1 MTARARVAIS
11 IVIASTFVWAPART
25 SSQESSVASH
35 DALRLRGETVIR
47 ADGGVIGR
55 LEASVE
61 FSASARTGT
70 VVLNFSPA
78 RGGARLTARAQFE
91 ADSPQEGFGA
101 VSALVAAIAG
111 RPTGGRSSLRLS
123 NMRVEGDVSAVRSH
137 AGQIAAWWDAQ
148 GDIAVDGYVS
158 PLPSIGQIGRLQ
170 LNVWGTEREPTVGD
184 MHGHAM
190 LLFDPADPTVI
201 VAGRILRRS
210 PGGAFAFEDLPSPFL
225 TGTLTPIVDTPA
237 PNDFFLCIGVSGCS
251 TSAILL
257 IDVLPD
263 GTIDVRGTADK
274 WIIRDGTFTVEGTG
288 NATFVPPGQ

>member
-1 MTARARVAIS
+1 
-11 IVIASTFVWAPART
+11 
-25 SSQESSVASH
+25 
-35 DALRLRGETVIR
+35 
-47 ADGGVIGR
+47 
-55 LEASVE
+55 
-61 FSASARTGT
+61 
-70 VVLNFSPA
+70 
-78 RGGARLTARAQFE
+78 
-91 ADSPQEGFGA
+91 
-101 VSALVAAIAG
+101 
-111 RPTGGRSSLRLS
+111 
-123 NMRVEGDVSAVRSH
+123 
-137 AGQIAAWWDAQ
+137 
-148 GDIAVDGYVS
+148 
-158 PLPSIGQIGRLQ
+158 
-170 LNVWGTEREPTVGD
+170 
-184 MHGHAM
+184 M